1 MVYLLRIYF
10 LICGTSSL
18 NTYLLIWY
26 LIIITGTFGDMCTLK
41 NNLKSGIIR
50 SQRLRELDLVCLSNH
65 APWRRASSDPV
76 SYSLW
81 I

>member
-1 MVYLLRIYF
+1 
-10 LICGTSSL
+10 
-18 NTYLLIWY
+18 
-26 LIIITGTFGDMCTLK
+26 MCTLK

-50 SQRLRELDLVCLSNH
+50 SQRLRELELVCLSNH
-65 APWRRASSDPV
+65 APWRRASSDPA